1 MHYNLALL
9 YMQYYTGVDSI
20 AERAQMMEL
29 LAKRLKHARERAG
42 LTQAQLSEK
51 LGFKDRQTVAA
62 IEAGQRKLS
71 AEELVRAMQVLG
83 VDVDFFTD
91 RFRLVGEGRFSW
103 RTTKE
108 ATPSLLD
115 AFEEKAGRW
124 IALYRQLSQGKD
136 SPLSPLQPRLPL
148 TQQSAYEDAS
158 AAAEA
163 LGREW
168 ALGEVPA
175 LRLPECVRD
184 KLGALMLYVDA
195 PKSISGAACQVPSL
209 NAILINRQ
217 EPEGRR
223 HYDLAHEVFH
233 LLTWEQMPPEHREG
247 EIPRGG
253 KGRRVEQLA
262 DNFASALLMPERTL
276 APRWQAGDKTDL
288 HAWLNTTATDL
299 MVTAVALKWRLGQ
312 LGWLSKAD
320 LLDIHDNRLTVN
332 GRPKHPLPQPKLFG
346 ADFVQRLHGGLAKGA
361 LSVRRAASLLE
372 MTIDDL
378 DDLFKEYG
386 FPVPFD
392 L

>member
-1 MHYNLALL
+1 MP
-9 YMQYYTGVDSI
+9 
-20 AERAQMMEL
+20 EL
-29 LAKRLKHARERAG
+29 ISRRLKYGREKLG
-42 LTQAQLSEK
+42 LTQSQLSEK

-71 AEELVRAMQVLG
+71 AEELVRAMQVLN

-91 RFRLVGEGRFSW
+91 RFRLVGEGSFSW

-108 ATPSLLD
+108 ATASLLD

-124 IALYRQLSQGKD
+124 MALYRQLREGKD
-136 SPLSPLQPRLPL
+136 SPPSPLQPRLPL
-148 TQQSAYEDAS
+148 TEQSTYEEARGV
-158 AAAEA
+158 AEA

-168 ALGEVPA
+168 ELGDIPA
-175 LRLPECVRD
+175 LRLPERVRD
-184 KLGALMLYVDA
+184 KLRALVLYVDA
-195 PKSISGAACQVPSL
+195 PKSISGAACQVPGL

-233 LLTWEQMPPEHREG
+233 LLTWEQMPPEHREDD
-247 EIPRGG
+247 IPRGG

-276 APRWQAGDKTDL
+276 MTRWHTRGQADL
-288 HAWLNTTATDL
+288 HAWLNATATEL
-299 MVTAVALKWRLGQ
+299 MVTAVALKWRLVQ

-320 LLDIHDNRLTVN
+320 LLDIHDARLTAN
-332 GRPKHPLPQPKLFG
+332 GRPKHPLPQPKLFSHE
-346 ADFVQRLHGGLAKGA
+346 FVQSLHGALAKGA

-372 MTIDDL
+372 TTIDDL
-378 DDLFKEYG
+378 GDLFKKYEL
-386 FPVPFD
+386 PVPFD

>member
-1 MHYNLALL
+1 M
-9 YMQYYTGVDSI
+9 T
-20 AERAQMMEL
+20 EL
-29 LAKRLKHARERAG
+29 ISRRLKYGREKLG

-71 AEELVRAMQVLG
+71 AEELVRAMQVLH

-91 RFRLVGEGRFSW
+91 RFRLVGEGSFSW

-108 ATPSLLD
+108 ATASLLD

-124 IALYRQLSQGKD
+124 IALYRQLDKGKET
-136 SPLSPLQPRLPL
+136 PPSPLQPRLPL
-148 TQQSAYEDAS
+148 SQQSAYEDAN

-168 ALGEVPA
+168 ELGKVPA
-175 LRLPECVRD
+175 LRLPDCVQD
-184 KLGALMLYVDA
+184 KLSALVLYVDA
-195 PKSISGAACQVPSL
+195 PKSISGAACQMPGL
-209 NAILINRQ
+209 NAILINRK

-223 HYDLAHEVFH
+223 HYDLAHEIFH
-233 LLTWEQMPPEHREG
+233 LLTWEQMPPEHREDD
-247 EIPRGG
+247 IPRGG

-276 APRWQAGDKTDL
+276 TPRWQARDGSDI
-288 HAWLNTTATDL
+288 HNWLNHTASEL
-299 MVTAVALKWRLGQ
+299 MVTAVALKWRLMQ
-312 LGWLSKAD
+312 LSWLTKAD
-320 LLDIHDNRLTVN
+320 LLDIRDDRLTAN
-332 GRPKHPLPQPKLFG
+332 GRPRQPLPTPKLFSRQ
-346 ADFVQRLHGGLAKGA
+346 FVQRLQGALANGE
-361 LSVRRAASLLE
+361 LSVRRAAALLE

-378 DDLFKEYG
+378 GNLFTEYG